1 MAAINAVVAP
11 NSLAA
16 AAASQHSINSS
27 SQLSSST
34 GAYPKQQPRQLSLDG
49 GPACQTVLS
58 LTELAAREVAS
69 SIPFELVERYYPP
82 VPEQVRS
89 LTQQSQCSVCFEF
102 CVLCFVSVD
111 LTQRFSTSKGVSVY
125 FKKL

>member
-1 MAAINAVVAP
+1 MSWLYLIRDCWKKAKCVSGQTCLLLSTGRQRQAQLANHVAAINAVVAP
-11 NSLAA
+11 NSLAES
-16 AAASQHSINSS
+16 AASHHSINSS
-27 SQLSSST
+27 GQLSSGT

-82 VPEQVRS
+82 VPEQV
-89 LTQQSQCSVCFEF
+89 QAH
-102 CVLCFVSVD
+102 
-111 LTQRFSTSKGVSVY
+111 
-125 FKKL
+125 